1 MSVKIQYGKM
11 GVSINQVEVSKKE
24 VNEGLKKIDN
34 DSIQMAR
41 IKFIVNGKVIY
52 LYNDKFSGKKNISLE
67 YIDNIEAA
75 LGIACQ
81 GKAKSFLELNQE
93 IKQILKEK

>member
-1 MSVKIQYGKM
+1 MSVKVQYGKM

-24 VNEGLKKIDN
+24 IKEGLKKIDDN
-34 DSIQMAR
+34 VIKMVR
-41 IKFIVNGKVIY
+41 IKFIVNGNALY

-67 YIDNIEAA
+67 YTDNIEAA

-81 GKAKSFLELNQE
+81 GKAKSFVELNQE
-93 IKQILKEK
+93 IKQILKEL